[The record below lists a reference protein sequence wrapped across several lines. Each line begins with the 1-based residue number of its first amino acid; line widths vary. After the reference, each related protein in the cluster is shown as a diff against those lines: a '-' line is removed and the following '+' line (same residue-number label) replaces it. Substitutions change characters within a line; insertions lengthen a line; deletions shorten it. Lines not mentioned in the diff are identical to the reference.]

1 MEIQNKQ
8 AMPKKTW
15 HWATPRKIQQRR
27 WKPFKTAT
35 QPPTDLRRYTREVP
49 VDSSDSSSF
58 ASGHSSDSWYRP
70 SHASDRSCESAQFTD
85 VADEDCERTTNSGG
99 DGADGDMAEQ
109 SSDSEWYESM
119 EGDNISKT
127 SEILHD
133 ANENLHV
140 VHPAITDWLTKKE
153 MTTNSEER
161 FREIEMRSQQKRDE
175 GWAEDTIEACER
187 IEARSLYPLCPPS
200 WKDYYLPLWSKH
212 LFCKTDGEAYLRTL
226 RMAQSSGMKS
236 TTTT

>member
-1 MEIQNKQ
+1 
-8 AMPKKTW
+8 MPTKTR

-27 WKPFKTAT
+27 RKPFKTAA
-35 QPPTDLRRYTREVP
+35 QPLADPRRYKREVP

-58 ASGHSSDSWYRP
+58 ASGDPSDSWYGP
-70 SHASDRSCESAQFTD
+70 SHASDRSCQSAQFTD
-85 VADEDCERTTNSGG
+85 AAHEDCERTTNSDG

-109 SSDSEWYESM
+109 SSDSECYESM
-119 EGDNISKT
+119 EEDNISEI

-140 VHPAITDWLTKKE
+140 VHPAITDSLTKKE
-153 MTTNSEER
+153 MTANSEER

-175 GWAEDTIEACER
+175 GWAEDTIRAYER
-187 IEARSLYPLCPPS
+187 IEARSLYPLCPPN

-212 LFCKTDGEAYLRTL
+212 LFCKTDGDAYLRTL
-226 RMAQSSGMKS
+226 RIAQSSGKETNHNYVTS
-236 TTTT
+236 Y